1 MNNVM
6 KFMEDKLMP
15 PLFKMAS
22 NKYLLAIRDAFTS
35 TLAIVLIGSIFL
47 LIYSFPNEGWAQFI
61 APYTGMLS
69 IPNTLTMGL
78 IALYMSFAIGYA
90 LANAVGLQPLVNGVA
105 TVSIFLIMVNPL
117 TPEGTISLAYLG
129 SQGIFCAILAG
140 VVTVFLN
147 YQFTKH
153 GVLIKMPDSVPPII
167 SAAFEMLISLGI
179 IVVIVWGIRIVMG
192 VNIPELIS
200 LIISPLAVAADTPF
214 AALLESLVSR
224 ALWFTGI
231 HGGSIIA
238 FNGGALYPFALA
250 NIEANAAAV
259 AANQAMPYIITP
271 SFESF
276 YQDSSVSAFAICIM
290 IAFVCK
296 SSHLKEIGKLA
307 AFPAIF
313 GVTEPFWFGLPIV
326 LNPIMLI
333 PFLFTNAFNLV
344 TTWVL
349 SYFNIIGRTYVTLHW
364 AMPGFIG
371 SFLSSGGNISNLIW
385 WIILMVL
392 NCLIYYPFIKM
403 YDKLKVKEEQEQ
415 AVIEE

>member
-47 LIYSFPNEGWAQFI
+47 LIYSFPNEGWTQFI

-326 LNPIMLI
+326 LNPIFMI
-333 PFLFTNAFNLV
+333 PFILTPVITATFAYFMTVIGFCGKMIYAV
-344 TTWVL
+344 PWTTPPLLIAWLGSGGSIGAVITQALCVVL
-349 SYFNIIGRTYVTLHW
+349 S
-364 AMPGFIG
+364 FIVY
-371 SFLSSGGNISNLIW
+371 L
-385 WIILMVL
+385 
-392 NCLIYYPFIKM
+392 PFVFAANK
-403 YDKLKVKEEQEQ
+403 QEN
-415 AVIEE
+415 